1 MTHYYQSHWPFK
13 QKMIQSYQSAELSA
27 GPHWEKRRLI
37 RTLVLSLWR
46 KSSYHYKVLLHR
58 KKQARIK
65 ILVSDHKYFQ
75 PSTSQRIDFFIS
87 IFLHKQTNKQKMYR
101 LQNVAVKVWSPVVQ
115 TLTKLIQNKQKLLKA
130 FYSQTQEYF
139 DNILVLGFS
148 TRLIQFLKL
157 HGWGVLDQQKF
168 KPCLLLTL
176 KCWLPFEHLGPNCH
190 WG

>member
-1 MTHYYQSHWPFK
+1 
-13 QKMIQSYQSAELSA
+13 
-27 GPHWEKRRLI
+27 
-37 RTLVLSLWR
+37 
-46 KSSYHYKVLLHR
+46 
-58 KKQARIK
+58 
-65 ILVSDHKYFQ
+65 
-75 PSTSQRIDFFIS
+75 
-87 IFLHKQTNKQKMYR
+87 MYR

-176 KCWLPFEHLGPNCH
+176 KC
-190 WG
+190 